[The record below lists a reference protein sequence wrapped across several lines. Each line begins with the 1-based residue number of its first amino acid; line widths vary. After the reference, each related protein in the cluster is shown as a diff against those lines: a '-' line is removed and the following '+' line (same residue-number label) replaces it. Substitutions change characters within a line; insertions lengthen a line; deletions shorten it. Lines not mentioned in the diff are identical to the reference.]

1 MNIASF
7 ARPLAATLLVAA
19 AALAAPNQADAK
31 QYLQNGSGL
40 CKSALPVYDG
50 NIRNRPQSIGNEGT
64 AAAYVSCS
72 TLDQQGGANSIAGVW
87 LHNTTGAAVD
97 VNCVMSTQN
106 LADGA
111 AYFTK
116 TSNVAASG
124 DSYLLW
130 TTSDNGGNNF
140 SKQPNFSCL
149 LPPGVQLWFVTYVT
163 TTDL

>member
-1 MNIASF
+1 MSMHSITRTSL
-7 ARPLAATLLVAA
+7 LAGLVAA
-19 AALAAPNQADAK
+19 AALSAPNAARAD

-64 AAAYVSCS
+64 ANAYVSCS
-72 TLDQQGGANSIAGVW
+72 TLDHQGGANSVAGVW

-97 VNCVMSTQN
+97 VNCTMSTQN

-111 AYFTK
+111 AYFSK
-116 TSNVAASG
+116 TGNVPAG
-124 DSYLLW
+124 GNNYLLW
-130 TTSDNGGNNF
+130 TTADNGGNNF

-149 LPPGVQLWFVTYVT
+149 LPPGVQLWFVTYQT
-163 TTDL
+163 TTNL

>member
-1 MNIASF
+1 MSMHSISRNAL
-7 ARPLAATLLVAA
+7 LAGLVAA
-19 AALAAPNQADAK
+19 AALCAPGSAQAK
-31 QYLQNGSGL
+31 QYLQNGSGQ
-40 CKSALPVYDG
+40 CKSALPVFDG

-64 AAAYVSCS
+64 AIAFVSCS

-87 LHNTTGAAVD
+87 LHNTTGTAVD
-97 VNCVMSTQN
+97 VPCTMSTQN

-111 AYFTK
+111 SYFTK
-116 TSNVAASG
+116 TGNVPATG
-124 DSYLLW
+124 DTYLLW

-140 SKQPNFSCL
+140 SKQPNFSCQ